1 MATAIVFSLCLLV
14 ALGVFVRQLWGRF
27 NLLRAAAPVNRF
39 DRIAA
44 RLEAVAIYFFF
55 RRPTR
60 TPASSIMR

>member
-39 DRIAA
+39 DRIAE
-44 RLEAVAIYFFF
+44 RLQAVAVYFFGQ
-55 RRPTR
+55 
-60 TPASSIMR
+60 